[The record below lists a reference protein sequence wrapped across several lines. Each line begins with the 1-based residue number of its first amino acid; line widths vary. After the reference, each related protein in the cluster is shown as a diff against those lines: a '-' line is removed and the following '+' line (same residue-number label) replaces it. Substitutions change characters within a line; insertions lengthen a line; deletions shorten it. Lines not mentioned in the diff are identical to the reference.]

1 MKNYLIAI
9 LVILGAATIA
19 FWGNKVSEIEINS
32 ALYTII
38 LIFVYF
44 FVANR
49 ILKLDP
55 FELYVGFLILLNVV
69 IFILERFF

>member
-19 FWGNKVSEIEINS
+19 FWGNKVSEIEIKS
-32 ALYTII
+32 AFYTII

-49 ILKLDP
+49 ILKLDT
-55 FELYVGFLILLNVV
+55 FELYVGFIILLNVV
-69 IFILERFF
+69 IFILEHFF